1 MHQVEVGVGG
11 YQRVN
16 SRRGRNVRDKPTGE
30 KAYSEELIF
39 SSRSARQ
46 LGRENPELSNLGNT
60 SDYLG
65 SYILV
70 GFRARQR
77 RTNK

>member
-1 MHQVEVGVGG
+1 VSREVKELTLTRGG
-11 YQRVN
+11 N
-16 SRRGRNVRDKPTGE
+16 IRDKPTSE
-30 KAYSEELIF
+30 RLTSEESIF

-65 SYILV
+65 SYI
-70 GFRARQR
+70 
-77 RTNK
+77 